1 MMTLVV
7 PLALA
12 QSALAGEAYS
22 NSWILPA
29 YAAGQKTDFDYN
41 DTLTPPI
48 GTFFPPMAGWC
59 LGKTAKIGVPL
70 AHNLGEAPA
79 APIHFLGNASLD
91 DKVQADQVQVC
102 LSGYTARPPAHDQQ
116 VTQILNLGQDHRSE
130 LQQLRGEISS
140 LKSQQAA
147 LESQFGSLQSQIG
160 SLRGELAGAMAETRR
175 IVAELGNRLISGETA
190 LRGSQARV
198 SMLEAENSNLRAQ
211 LSTMPR

>member
-1 MMTLVV
+1 MISRLMVLLVPLTLVH
-7 PLALA
+7 
-12 QSALAGEAYS
+12 SALAGEAYS

-29 YAAGQKTDFDYN
+29 YAAGQKTDFDFN

-70 AHNLGEAPA
+70 VHNLGEAPA

-102 LSGYTARPPAHDQQ
+102 LSGYTARPPSHDQQ

-130 LQQLRGEISS
+130 LQQLRGEISD
-140 LKSQQAA
+140 LKSQQAS
-147 LESQFGSLQSQIG
+147 LESQIG
-160 SLRGELAGAMAETRR
+160 SLRGELAGAMAETQR
-175 IVAELGNRLISGETA
+175 IVAELGRRLISGETA
-190 LRGSQARV
+190 LRSSHARV
-198 SMLEAENSNLRAQ
+198 SMLEAENSSLRLQ
-211 LSTMPR
+211 LSTLPR